1 MSMSSLLAPEATRTE
16 ADEGER
22 ALALF
27 HPAVRTWFERR
38 FAHGPTLAQARG
50 WPAIARG
57 EDTLIA
63 APTGSGKTLSA
74 FLLCI
79 DRLYRAAAQ
88 GELSEAGV
96 QVVYVS
102 PLKALVVDIR
112 QNLQEPLEQ
121 IAEVARELGYAA
133 PEIRV
138 GA

>member
-1 MSMSSLLAPEATRTE
+1 MSMSETLSWTRNDAPVSVEPETDAS
-16 ADEGER
+16 

-27 HPAVRTWFERR
+27 HPAVRAWFERR
-38 FAHGPTLAQARG
+38 FPHGPTQAQARG

-79 DRLYRAAAQ
+79 DRLYRAADR
-88 GELSEAGV
+88 GELPDAAVE
-96 QVVYVS
+96 VVYVS

-112 QNLQEPLEQ
+112 QNLEEP
-121 IAEVARELGYAA
+121 
-133 PEIRV
+133 
-138 GA
+138 

>member
-1 MSMSSLLAPEATRTE
+1 MSMSETVSWASKGAPASLEARE
-16 ADEGER
+16 SDET
-22 ALALF
+22 LALF

-38 FAHGPTLAQARG
+38 FPHGPTLAQTRG

-79 DRLYRAAAQ
+79 DRLYRAADRGTLA
-88 GELSEAGV
+88 EAAV

-102 PLKALVVDIR
+102 PLKALVADIR
-112 QNLQEPLEQ
+112 QNLEEPLEQ
-121 IAEVARELGYAA
+121 IAEVARELGFTP
-133 PEIRV
+133 PEI
-138 GA
+138 